1 MNPGASV
8 QMFPA
13 FGFGGKFRGQVSHC
27 FALNGNEAEPEVH
40 GIAGVLQVYR
50 SAIRT
55 YELAGPTYFSEVG
68 LVPSGPDLGSPSK
81 ASCDEK
87 LEWGRSR

>member
-1 MNPGASV
+1 
-8 QMFPA
+8 MFPA
-13 FGFGGKFRGQVSHC
+13 FGFGGKFQGQVSHC

-40 GIAGVLQVYR
+40 GIAGVLQAYR

-68 LVPSGPDLGSPSK
+68 MVLSSPDLGY
-81 ASCDEK
+81 
-87 LEWGRSR
+87 LEGVM

>member
-1 MNPGASV
+1 MNPAGALV

-40 GIAGVLQVYR
+40 GIAGVLQAYR

-68 LVPSGPDLGSPSK
+68 MVLSSDLK
-81 ASCDEK
+81 
-87 LEWGRSR
+87 